1 MSCYLSSGCNNQRC
15 SQSQKVSIGIVVD
28 SVAKSRHDFI
38 KDASNHN
45 AQRTVKG
52 STTVSKCASDVKE
65 GSVRVTTASFGAKLK
80 RKNSDHVVNHASR
93 PATSNLYIKQLFPNN
108 AMPEFDAVNKT
119 EGDQVSGKVNKSVF
133 MNDTTQKISAAPKQK
148 VDCEGKV
155 IEDRSK
161 EALRMKLHELLGS
174 GDKKFGNSDT
184 PEVDVNEIRKETEND
199 EINFK
204 PRQNSDS
211 IETDSENV
219 EPMTKNLVTRNL
231 IRRRAT
237 TARKQ
242 PRNLKSKSFTC
253 GKEGLQGADVFSFAE
268 KSAVSPPCA
277 IKRVCSIVEKN
288 DHKRSCGIKPSY
300 KLSPV
305 KDLRNIQPK
314 IDGVEK
320 ANAVEDSPFS
330 GGGMKS
336 LKNARLDEGLEP
348 DTAVQNLSFG
358 HSPVAKEKAQ
368 SPSPTPQEKSEHP
381 EPVGDQSPLHQVD
394 NCNESLVHNVD
405 DSNKSPV
412 HHVDTLKQSSV
423 HNVDDLDQSPVYH
436 VDVLNSQRFK
446 MKKTALDS
454 PMGSYPLTNDK
465 RGFQGSVQ
473 QEGGAGSKAKCYT
486 PSTSSE
492 KEISEYS
499 DDADKLEDSPAS
511 TLKLSSEEN
520 DAGNGML
527 TPMERE
533 LDCTENV
540 SSAKKEVGDV
550 HTSPESSFAEKP
562 VLFRRKRQHNHGVDF
577 NDLSPTLTPKLSAD
591 IDDDLMCYEE
601 CQDDGMA
608 RVVSLLGLA
617 LENIKNKVMSLTNK
631 KCSEILVS
639 AAEKIQLQLLGVE
652 SQIQTD
658 LGKLTDIKTSK
669 RKQLETRFQEQKDH
683 LNAMHKKFKEDICQY
698 LKDCKGAMEGME
710 VHHLELQ
717 GAIEKQKK
725 LHKKLLLQMEAT
737 VETQLSDAE
746 RQMMSVRKL
755 GKQKMQQLQ
764 VVVAECLN
772 G

>member
-28 SVAKSRHDFI
+28 SVVKSRHDFI

-45 AQRTVKG
+45 AQRTVKA
-52 STTVSKCASDVKE
+52 STTVSKCANDVKE

-93 PATSNLYIKQLFPNN
+93 PATSNLYIKQLFPNH
-108 AMPEFDAVNKT
+108 AMPEFDVVNKT

-148 VDCEGKV
+148 VDCDGKV

-184 PEVDVNEIRKETEND
+184 PEVDVNEIRKETEKD
-199 EINFK
+199 EIDFK

-219 EPMTKNLVTRNL
+219 DQMTKKPVTRNL
-231 IRRRAT
+231 TRRRAT
-237 TARKQ
+237 TARKR
-242 PRNLKSKSFTC
+242 PRNLKSKSLTC

-288 DHKRSCGIKPSY
+288 DHKRSCGIKPRY

-314 IDGVEK
+314 INGVEK
-320 ANAVEDSPFS
+320 ANAVEDSPLS
-330 GGGMKS
+330 CGGVKS
-336 LKNARLDEGLEP
+336 PKNTRLDEGLEP
-348 DTAVQNLSFG
+348 DAAVQNLSFG
-358 HSPVAKEKAQ
+358 HFPVAKEKVQ
-368 SPSPTPQEKSEHP
+368 SPSPTSQEKSEHL
-381 EPVGDQSPLHQVD
+381 EPVGDQSPVHQVD
-394 NCNESLVHNVD
+394 NLNQCLVHNVED
-405 DSNKSPV
+405 LNKSPV

-423 HNVDDLDQSPVYH
+423 HNVDDLNQSPVHH
-436 VDVLNSQRFK
+436 VDVINSQRFK

-499 DDADKLEDSPAS
+499 DHADKLEDSPAS
-511 TLKLSSEEN
+511 TLKSSSEEN
-520 DAGNGML
+520 DA
-527 TPMERE
+527 
-533 LDCTENV
+533 V
-540 SSAKKEVGDV
+540 
-550 HTSPESSFAEKP
+550 
-562 VLFRRKRQHNHGVDF
+562 
-577 NDLSPTLTPKLSAD
+577 SAD
-591 IDDDLMCYEE
+591 VDDDLMCYEE
-601 CQDDGMA
+601 SQDDGMA
-608 RVVSLLGLA
+608 RMVSLLGLA
-617 LENIKNKVMSLTNK
+617 LEKIKNKVISLTNK

-639 AAEKIQLQLLGVE
+639 AAVEIQLQLQGVE

-669 RKQLETRFQEQKDH
+669 RKHLETRFQEQKDH

-710 VHHLELQ
+710 EYHLELQ

-725 LHKKLLLQMEAT
+725 LHKKLLLQTEAT
-737 VETQLSDAE
+737 VEAQLSDAE
-746 RQMMSVRKL
+746 RQMKFVRKL

-764 VVVAECLN
+764 VVIAECLN